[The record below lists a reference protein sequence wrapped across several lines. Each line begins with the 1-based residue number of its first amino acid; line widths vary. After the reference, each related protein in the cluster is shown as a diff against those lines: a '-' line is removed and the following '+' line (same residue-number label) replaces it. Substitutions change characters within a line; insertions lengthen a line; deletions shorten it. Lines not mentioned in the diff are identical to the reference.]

1 MLHAFSASN
10 YKSLKDVHLDNLPP
24 LMVLVGPNASGKSNF
39 LDALDFVGG
48 VFRDGL
54 DSALAERGGFENV
67 ASRRQRRARGP
78 VGFTITYQEQG
89 ADEEQGGQDEGPQPG
104 PVWRYRLAFRA
115 RERTIDAAVEI
126 SEESLERAS
135 DLAEPFQPIF
145 SRTSDQLIVH
155 DQAVFWFE
163 AVDSHLPEVLKDELL
178 APLLRPSMSTWI
190 REVARFRTY
199 QVSPLIA
206 RRPSAPGRDI
216 AVGRYGENLA
226 SALRRLSK
234 DDRRYQQLLEQ
245 VRVAVPTL
253 EKVEAGYVDTKELGL
268 FFKETGFPRR
278 WFADDVSDGTIQ
290 AVALFL
296 VLLSGDPAVIVEEP
310 ETSLHPWI
318 LRHFMSSARE
328 VTEGDGQPQRS
339 QVIVST
345 HSPICVDGVAPDS
358 LYVTHRT
365 EEGTNITRALD
376 ALDNR
381 AGFVDYLASEALGLG
396 SSWDAGLLGGVPG

>member
-39 LDALDFVGG
+39 LDALDFVGA

-78 VGFTITYQEQG
+78 VGFTITY
-89 ADEEQGGQDEGPQPG
+89 EEQGGQDERAQPG
-104 PVWRYRLAFRA
+104 PCWRYRLAFRA
-115 RERTIDAAVEI
+115 RERTIDAAVDI

-135 DLAEPFQPIF
+135 HPTGPFQPIF
-145 SRTSDQLIVH
+145 SRTSAKLTVH
-155 DQAVFWFE
+155 EQDVFWFE
-163 AVDSHLPEVLKDELL
+163 ATDSHLPEVFKDELL
-178 APLLRPSMSTWI
+178 APLLRPGMSTWI

-216 AVGRYGENLA
+216 TVGRYGENLA

-234 DDRRYQQLLEQ
+234 DDRRYQQLIEQ

-318 LRHFMSSARE
+318 LRHFMSLARE
-328 VTEGDGQPQRS
+328 VAEGNPPYQKS
-339 QVIVST
+339 QVVMST
-345 HSPICVDGVAPDS
+345 HSPVCVDGVPPES
-358 LYVTHRT
+358 LYVTRRT
-365 EEGTNITRALD
+365 DQGTQIECALD
-376 ALDNR
+376 TLDNR
-381 AGFVDYLASEALGLG
+381 DGFIDYLASEALGLG

>member
-10 YKSLKDVHLDNLPP
+10 YKSLKDVHLEDLPA
-24 LMVLVGPNASGKSNF
+24 LMVVVGPNASGKSNF
-39 LDALDFVGG
+39 LDALDFVGA
-48 VFRDGL
+48 VFREGL
-54 DSALAERGGFENV
+54 DTALAERGGFENV

-89 ADEEQGGQDEGPQPG
+89 GQDERAQLGPF
-104 PVWRYRLAFRA
+104 WRYRLAFRA
-115 RERTIDAAVEI
+115 RERTIDSAVEI
-126 SEESLERAS
+126 SEESLENAS
-135 DLAEPFQPIF
+135 QLTEPFQPIF
-145 SRTSDQLIVH
+145 SRTSNQLIVH

-216 AVGRYGENLA
+216 TVGRYGENLA

-234 DDRRYQQLLEQ
+234 NERRYQQLLER

-328 VTEGDGQPQRS
+328 VTDGGDQPQRS
-339 QVIVST
+339 QVIIST

-358 LYVTHRT
+358 LYVTSRT
-365 EEGTNITRALD
+365 EEGTDITRALD
-376 ALDNR
+376 AVENR
-381 AGFVDYLASEALGLG
+381 AGFTDYLASQALGLG

>member
-10 YKSLKDVHLDNLPP
+10 YKSLKDVHLEDLPA
-24 LMVLVGPNASGKSNF
+24 LMVVVGPNASGKSNF

-89 ADEEQGGQDEGPQPG
+89 GQDGGPQPG

-135 DLAEPFQPIF
+135 DLTEPFQPIF
-145 SRTSDQLIVH
+145 SRTSDQLVVH

-178 APLLRPSMSTWI
+178 APLLRPSMSAWI

-216 AVGRYGENLA
+216 TVGRYGENLA

-268 FFKETGFPRR
+268 FFKETGFSRR
-278 WFADDVSDGTIQ
+278 WFADEVSDGTIQ
-290 AVALFL
+290 ALALFL
-296 VLLSGDPAVIVEEP
+296 VLLSRDPAVIVEEP

-318 LRHFMSSARE
+318 LRHFMSLARE
-328 VTEGDGQPQRS
+328 VAERDHPHQRS
-339 QVIVST
+339 QVIIST
-345 HSPICVDGVAPDS
+345 HSPICVDGVPPES
-358 LYVTHRT
+358 LYVTRRT
-365 EEGTNITRALD
+365 DQGTQIERALD
-376 ALDNR
+376 TLENR
-381 AGFVDYLASEALGLG
+381 DGFIDHLASEALGLG